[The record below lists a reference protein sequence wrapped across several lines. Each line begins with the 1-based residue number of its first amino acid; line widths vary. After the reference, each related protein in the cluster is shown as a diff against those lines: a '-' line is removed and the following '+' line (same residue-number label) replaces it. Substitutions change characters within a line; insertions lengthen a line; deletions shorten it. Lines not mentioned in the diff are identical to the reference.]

1 MVRRK
6 SKTVESFFF
15 IIVLYKSYRITTPGS
30 QINQLVHEL
39 YELMEE
45 EIKIVERM
53 LRETKETPTYLPLE
67 RGGERGIL
75 TRTPHGTIIS
85 SSHTIYNLLF
95 FRNQPI
101 FFIQSY

>member
-1 MVRRK
+1 MALPVIVMVRRK

-53 LRETKETPTYLPLE
+53 LRETKETPTLPTLKGMLRDSPGKGRRKRDIDE
-67 RGGERGIL
+67 DA
-75 TRTPHGTIIS
+75 TWNYYFIIS
-85 SSHTIYNLLF
+85 YNL
-95 FRNQPI
+95 
-101 FFIQSY
+101 